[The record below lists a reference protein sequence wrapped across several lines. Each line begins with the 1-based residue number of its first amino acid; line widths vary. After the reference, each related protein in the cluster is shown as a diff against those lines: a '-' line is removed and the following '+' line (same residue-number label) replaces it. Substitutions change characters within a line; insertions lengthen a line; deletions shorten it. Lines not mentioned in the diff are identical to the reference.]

1 MAPLAYHRTWIIAS
15 LTFLFLCHF
24 LWAQSTKSTQ
34 QPANRGEPTF
44 KLPVD
49 VIVVSAVVTD
59 KEGNPVTD
67 LTQRDFKVFEDGKQ
81 QAIQTFFLESYAPIQ
96 SGSAAQA
103 NPVSSV
109 SEAAESNPP
118 RPHMISMIID
128 DVLSTPDDHF
138 LGVTKA
144 IAKFVETDMRPEDQ
158 IEILSGS
165 GRVRYPFSN
174 DKRVLLEE
182 TGALLGSLN
191 SYARGAARS
200 GASKLTDLQAK
211 NASDSATPDSTAV
224 QETLRNLPVNPND
237 PSASEMDAQMVL
249 ADARQQN
256 EENNYRSS
264 SLFDVLRQH
273 IRSLKHFDA
282 AKDVVFF
289 SAGFVADDDMVRHKL
304 QEVVD
309 QALQTGVVLNTVDAR
324 GLFNPYFV
332 APEKQF
338 VSAQQPSS
346 IVDDAYAKATPLSVL
361 ADETGGIFYHNN
373 NDLYGGLQKLSIPKA
388 VYYLTYTIA
397 PHKPDDR
404 YHHIKLEVLRPGLK
418 LTYRNGYFTPK
429 EELTFQRRI
438 REDILE
444 AMQTP
449 GNLNE
454 IPIDL
459 GYNCDQEDDFR
470 YNVSFLAKVDIRRLH
485 FLNEDSRH
493 RNLINLV
500 VVVSDENGHY
510 IDGLEKS
517 IDFRLSD
524 ASYADLLSE
533 GLTTKVT
540 FKLTFGRYKIKSV
553 VREGIQGRM
562 GSLTKMIEVP

>member
-1 MAPLAYHRTWIIAS
+1 MAAS
-15 LTFLFLCHF
+15 ARSQIRMISLILLLFPGHF
-24 LWAQSTKSTQ
+24 LSAQSNESRQ
-34 QPANRGEPTF
+34 QPTNKGWPTF

-49 VIVVSAVVTD
+49 VIVVSAAVTD
-59 KEGNPVTD
+59 KDGNPVTD
-67 LTQRDFKVFEDGKQ
+67 LTQRDFKVFEDGKLQ
-81 QAIQTFFLESYAPIQ
+81 TIQTFSLESYAQLQ
-96 SGSAAQA
+96 SNSATPSK
-103 NPVSSV
+103 PVSRGSK
-109 SEAAESNPP
+109 ATDTNPP
-118 RPHMISMIID
+118 RPHMISIIID
-128 DVLSTPDDHF
+128 DVHLPPDDRF
-138 LGVTKA
+138 LSVTQA
-144 IAKFVETDMRPEDQ
+144 ITKYVETAMRPEDQ

-165 GRVRYPFSN
+165 GRVRHPFSN
-174 DKRVLLEE
+174 DKQVLLEE
-182 TGALLGSLN
+182 TGTLFRDLNFYGS
-191 SYARGAARS
+191 GAARS

-211 NASDSATPDSTAV
+211 NTSDSGTPDSTAV
-224 QETLRNLPVNPND
+224 QETLRNLPVNSND
-237 PSASEMDAQMVL
+237 SSASRMAAHIVL
-249 ADARQQN
+249 GDARQQV
-256 EENNYRSS
+256 EENNYWSS
-264 SLFDVLRQH
+264 SLFDALRKH

-289 SAGFVADDDMVRHKL
+289 SAGFLADDDIVRDKL

-309 QALQTGVVLNTVDAR
+309 EALQTGVVLNTVDAR

-332 APEKQF
+332 APEKQY
-338 VSAQQPSS
+338 VSARQLSS

-361 ADETGGIFYHNN
+361 ADETGGIFYHND
-373 NDLYGGLQKLSIPKA
+373 NDLYGGLQKLSIPRA

-397 PHKPDDR
+397 PHKSDDR
-404 YHHIKLEVLRPGLK
+404 YHHIKLEVSRPGLK

-429 EELTFQRRI
+429 EELTFQRRTK
-438 REDILE
+438 EDILE

-459 GYNCDQEDDFR
+459 GYNCDQEDDAH
-470 YNVSFLAKVDIRRLH
+470 YNVSFLAKVDIHRLH

-500 VVVSDENGHY
+500 VVALDENGHY

-524 ASYADLLSE
+524 ASYADLLTE

-540 FKLTFGRYKIKSV
+540 FKLTFGRYKVKTV